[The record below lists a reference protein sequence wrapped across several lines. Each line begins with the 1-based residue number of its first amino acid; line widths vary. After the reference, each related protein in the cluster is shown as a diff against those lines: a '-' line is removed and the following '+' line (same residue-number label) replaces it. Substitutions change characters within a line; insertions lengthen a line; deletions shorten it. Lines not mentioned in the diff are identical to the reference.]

1 MLIMILENVP
11 TSLRGE
17 LSRWL
22 LEPKTGVFIGHV
34 SALVREKLWEKACQN
49 RQVGGVLQ
57 AWATNTEQRYQMR
70 LNGFTTRKIQDWE
83 GLQLILV
90 PDAEATKK
98 RRAMVKA
105 IQEDDLDTS
114 VAPISRKMA

>member
-11 TSLRGE
+11 ASVRGE
-17 LSRWL
+17 ISRWM
-22 LEPKTGVFIGHV
+22 LEPKAGVFIGHV

-57 AWATNTEQRYQMR
+57 AWSTNTEQHYQMR
-70 LNGFTTRKIQDWE
+70 MDGYTTRKIQDWE

-98 RRAMVKA
+98 RRALAKA
-105 IQEDDLDTS
+105 AQEDLDTS
-114 VAPISRKMA
+114 DGLMDYRMA